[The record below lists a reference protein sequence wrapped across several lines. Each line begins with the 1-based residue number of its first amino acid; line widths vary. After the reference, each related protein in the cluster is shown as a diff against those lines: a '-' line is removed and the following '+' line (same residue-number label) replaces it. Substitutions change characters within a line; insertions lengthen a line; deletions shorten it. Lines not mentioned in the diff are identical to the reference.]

1 MGVTPMPS
9 AKAWP
14 RRPRYEGILTR
25 LCVPI
30 FVHSLEQA
38 KRDVARAIE
47 AGAEIVELRVDLVT
61 DVIVAVAIQQ
71 AFETQRFILT
81 RRAERQGGE
90 ATGGDAERTAWLM
103 SARGERANWVDV
115 EFDSEPR
122 VLEDAFLEHGSQ
134 RVIASQHDFKTRPAD
149 LTKTFLAMQAS
160 DAAVAKLAW
169 QARSVRDNVEAFE
182 LMRGGGKPTIAV
194 CMGEA
199 GAISRILAGKFGAFL
214 TFASLDDSTATAPG
228 QVRID
233 ELKSTYRWDKVTRA
247 TKVYGVVGA
256 PVGHSMSPAIHN
268 AGFDAIG
275 FDGVY
280 VPLLVQAGYESFKAF
295 AETLIRFE
303 PLDLSGLS
311 ITIPHKENALR
322 YAMENG
328 FEIDEL
334 AARIGAVN
342 TFVLPNKGRGVPPR
356 AFSTDYA
363 AILDTITASLGIT
376 REGLKDLRVAVVG
389 AGGTGRTAV
398 AALRHFGAKVSIF
411 NRTPERAI
419 DLGLEFGAVAKSIE
433 NLSKEPYDVYV
444 NATSL
449 GMSPNVDA
457 SIFDDEVPP
466 TLGTSTLVFDTVYN
480 PIETKLLRVA
490 KAAGAKTASGVEMFV
505 RQAVGQFDAW
515 TGSTAPVDVM
525 RAVVEQRLA
534 TD

>member
-1 MGVTPMPS
+1 M
-9 AKAWP
+9 
-14 RRPRYEGILTR
+14 TR

-30 FVHSLEQA
+30 TVNSLEQA

-47 AGAEIVELRVDLVT
+47 AGAEIVELRVD
-61 DVIVAVAIQQ
+61 DVADPSVAVAIQQ
-71 AFETQRFILT
+71 AFERTTFILT
-81 RRAERQGGE
+81 RRAERQGGHSE
-90 ATGGDAERTAWLM
+90 EDDAQRIAWTFN
-103 SARGERANWVDV
+103 ARGDRPNYVDV
-115 EFDSEPR
+115 EFDSDPR

-134 RVIASQHDFKTRPAD
+134 RVIASQHDFRTRPAD

-160 DAAVAKLAW
+160 DAAIAKVAW

-182 LMRGGGKPTIAV
+182 LMRAGPKPTIAI

-214 TFASLDDSTATAPG
+214 TFASLDDTSATAPG
-228 QVRID
+228 QVRIAD
-233 ELKSTYRWDKVTRA
+233 MKSTYRWDKVTRD

-280 VPLLVQAGYESFKAF
+280 VPLLVQTGYEAFKAF
-295 AETLIRFE
+295 AETLIPFE

-322 YAMENG
+322 YAHENG
-328 FEIDEL
+328 YEIDEL

-342 TFVLPNKGRGVPPR
+342 TFVLERNGKSR

-363 AILDTITASLGIT
+363 AILDTITTSLGIG
-376 REGLKDLRVAVVG
+376 RDDLKGLRVAVVG

-398 AALRHFGAKVSIF
+398 AALRHYGAKVSIF
-411 NRTPERAI
+411 NRTPDRAI
-419 DLGLEFGAVAKSIE
+419 DLGLEFGAIAKSIE
-433 NLSKEPYDVYV
+433 NVAKEPYDVYV
-444 NATSL
+444 NTTSL
-449 GMSPNVDA
+449 GMSPNVDG
-457 SIFDDEVPP
+457 SIFDAEVPA
-466 TLGTSTLVFDTVYN
+466 TLNDKTLVFDTVYN

-490 KAAGAKTASGVEMFV
+490 KQAGARTASGVEMFV
-505 RQAVGQFDAW
+505 RQAVGQFEAW
-515 TGSTAPVDVM
+515 TGQSAPVGVM
-525 RAVVEQRLA
+525 RAVVERRLRGE
-534 TD
+534 